1 MASDANVRASENEA
15 PKTNEMTSN
24 KSSLRAKYEALSES
38 RNKYKEEAE
47 EAKRTIMALER
58 RVVDLE
64 AELSSPTNQR
74 NLAVD
79 LAEVKGELEAANAA
93 LLKEKNRAAKSE
105 GRAER
110 VAKLERDKLELL
122 RSVDALMRT
131 RTTDR
136 LMYVTI
142 GALVGAGTALSMY
155 TFYLK
160 SHRA

>member
-1 MASDANVRASENEA
+1 
-15 PKTNEMTSN
+15 
-24 KSSLRAKYEALSES
+24 
-38 RNKYKEEAE
+38 
-47 EAKRTIMALER
+47 MALER

-74 NLAVD
+74 NIAVD

>member
-1 MASDANVRASENEA
+1 MIERRRLTPRVR
-15 PKTNEMTSN
+15 TRR
-24 KSSLRAKYEALSES
+24 RAQ
-38 RNKYKEEAE
+38 YKEEAE